1 MNDGDIGD
9 WRRCEPSP
17 VWLGRKKR
25 RASAVLVPGLVVG
38 LLLVAGRFL
47 LVLGLPFVVRHAVD
61 DLARLGIGD
70 LDALLARFLAIPAR
84 QAVAAETGEIHQVD
98 VLDVGALLQMRDQAA
113 ESGGF
118 EFGAGLVVH
127 GGLLHIADGI
137 LPTIWA
143 EPAP

>member
-38 LLLVAGRFL
+38 LLLLARRFL

-61 DLARLGIGD
+61 DLARLGIGY
-70 LDALLARFLAIPAR
+70 LDAPRARLLAVPAR
-84 QAVAAETGEIHQVD
+84 QAVAAETGQIHQVD
-98 VLDVGALLQMRDQAA
+98 ILHVGALLQMLDQPAKG
-113 ESGGF
+113 GGF

-127 GGLLHIADGI
+127 DGLLESRLEA
-137 LPTIWA
+137 
-143 EPAP
+143 